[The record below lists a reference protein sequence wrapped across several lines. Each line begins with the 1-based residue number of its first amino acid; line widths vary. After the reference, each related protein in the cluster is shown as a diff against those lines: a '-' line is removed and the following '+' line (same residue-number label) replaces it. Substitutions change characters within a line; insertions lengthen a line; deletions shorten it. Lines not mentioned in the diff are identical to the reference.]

1 MKVIVFDTE
10 TTGFPLG
17 RNVPPFMSGN
27 YNSARM
33 IEIGYILMENNEII
47 KKVDHLIKHDEYI
60 ELTNSHIHGITM
72 NMLNIQGKKMTDV
85 LYELEKDIKDV
96 DLIISHN
103 FKFDFSILMSEI
115 YRYYPIFN
123 TLLGY
128 MYSKPSYCTMLHGM
142 KYLQQRKWPKLKDLY
157 LHLYPMS
164 SYEQTHRALD
174 DAEICAKCYLK
185 LINDQ

>member
-27 YNSARM
+27 YSSARM
-33 IEIGYILMENNEII
+33 IEIGYILMENNEIV
-47 KKVDHLIKHDEYI
+47 KKVDHLIKHDEFI
-60 ELTNSHIHGITM
+60 ELTNSYIHGITM
-72 NMLNIQGKKMTDV
+72 DMLNVQGKKMTDV
-85 LYELEKDIKDV
+85 LSEFENDVKDV
-96 DLIISHN
+96 DRIISHN

-115 YRYYPIFN
+115 YRHYPKFN
-123 TLLGY
+123 KLLGY

-142 KYLQQRKWPKLKDLY
+142 VYLQQRKWPKLRDLY
-157 LHLYPMS
+157 LHLYPMTT
-164 SYEQTHRALD
+164 YEQTHRALD

-185 LINDQ
+185 MIADQ

>member
-33 IEIGYILMENNEII
+33 IEIGYILMENDNVIQ
-47 KKVDHLIKHDEYI
+47 KVNHLIKHDEYI
-60 ELTNSHIHGITM
+60 ELNNSHIHGITM
-72 NMLNIQGKKMTDV
+72 DMLTTQGKNMKHV
-85 LYELEKDIKDV
+85 LSELENNIKDV
-96 DLIISHN
+96 DMIISHN
-103 FKFDFSILMSEI
+103 FDFDFSILMSEV
-115 YRYYPIFN
+115 YRYYPLYKK
-123 TLLGY
+123 LLGH
-128 MYSKPSYCTMLHGM
+128 MYSIPSYCTMRKGM
-142 KYLQQRKWPKLKDLY
+142 IYLQQKKWPKLKDLY
-157 LHLYPMS
+157 LHLYPMT

-185 LINDQ
+185 LIVEQ